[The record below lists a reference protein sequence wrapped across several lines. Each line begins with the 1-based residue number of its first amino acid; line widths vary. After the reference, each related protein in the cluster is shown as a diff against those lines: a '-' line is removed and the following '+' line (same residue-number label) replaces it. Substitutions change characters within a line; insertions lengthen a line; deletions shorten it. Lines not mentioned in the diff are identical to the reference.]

1 MMLNLFSHIYF
12 IYGFFGEVS
21 IQILGSFT
29 LSVILLLICR
39 IDIHKGNKSFVK
51 YIHISSQLHD
61 LLFFALIGVF
71 WWTKAPNFTVVEFIN
86 VFICLRKSY
95 PTLALNNR
103 LAWPN
108 SLSIIFPLICKND
121 YTVACLV
128 ILTHRILAGFL
139 FIFTRVIFK
148 TFFWKCLVFYLW
160 SFKIYFNFV

>member
-71 WWTKAPNFTVVEFIN
+71 WWTKA
-86 VFICLRKSY
+86 
-95 PTLALNNR
+95 
-103 LAWPN
+103 
-108 SLSIIFPLICKND
+108 
-121 YTVACLV
+121 V
-128 ILTHRILAGFL
+128 ILIKSNGLLFPSLFKHTLFMYYLRSPCLLLKLWWYSILATRSSIVL
-139 FIFTRVIFK
+139 PFIF
-148 TFFWKCLVFYLW
+148 WCMLWGMW
-160 SFKIYFNFV
+160 SFYFMNIQLIQYLLFLKNLITHTLQ